1 MSTVYDELDEGPT
14 GLLGQT
20 GPIPGPAPPAA
31 SADRS
36 APDGPLF
43 TAEDLIS
50 VYTRA
55 DMFADGGLVEPPA
68 EDVAE
73 AGFRIPF
80 AFTRAAWLDTVAWS
94 AEDTKRQK
102 TPQDES
108 GRLWDV
114 LNLAKFALRALTAR
128 RVDAVVFEVYRV
140 PRGGRAR
147 MPKKTRLKLHLGPG
161 DENEPVITIMLPEE
175 D

>member
-1 MSTVYDELDEGPT
+1 MSTFYDELDEGPT

-20 GPIPGPAPPAA
+20 APIPGPAPPAP
-31 SADRS
+31 ADRL

-43 TAEDLIS
+43 TAEDLIDA
-50 VYTRA
+50 YTRA
-55 DMFADGGLVEPPA
+55 DMIADGGLVEPPA
-68 EDVAE
+68 KDAAE
-73 AGFRIPF
+73 AGFRIPL
-80 AFTRAAWLDTVAWS
+80 AFTRAAWLDAVAWTD
-94 AEDTKRQK
+94 EDSKRQ
-102 TPQDES
+102 TYQDES

-114 LNLAKFALRALTAR
+114 LNLAKLALRALTAR

>member
-14 GLLGQT
+14 GLLGRT
-20 GPIPGPAPPAA
+20 GPIPGPAPPAD
-31 SADRS
+31 DRP

-43 TAEDLIS
+43 TEADLIDS
-50 VYTRA
+50 YTRA
-55 DMFADGGLVEPPA
+55 DMLADGGLVEPPA

-73 AGFRIPF
+73 AGFRIPL
-80 AFTRAAWLDTVAWS
+80 AFTQAAWLDAVAWS
-94 AEDTKRQK
+94 EEDSRRQK
-102 TPQDES
+102 VPQDES

-128 RVDAVVFEVYRV
+128 RVEAVLFEVYRV